1 MSLWPIPVAPLVST
15 PSPTHRMIA
24 IDDRTTIDQAF
35 FEACARYADR
45 SLLAV
50 PANPARGYDPAG
62 REITYREAEAQVRQL
77 MQHYAAAGYGL
88 GHRVALFLES
98 RPEHLL
104 HKLALNA
111 LGVCC
116 VPINPDYRP
125 RELAYLIDHAQV
137 DLIVLL
143 TARTAVVHEA
153 LALTRHQP
161 PLTLVETWGQAALP
175 APARAPQRG
184 EVQGQMQGQVQG
196 DTPASILYT
205 SGTTGQPK
213 GCVLSHTYELA
224 AGHWYAHQGGLGT
237 VREGQERLYN
247 PLPLFH
253 VNASILSFYCMLLS
267 GGCQVQTDRFQPS
280 RWWTEVVESRAT
292 IVHYLGVVVP
302 MLLNQP
308 ESPLE
313 RAHCVRFG
321 YGAGVEPQ
329 LHARFEARY
338 GFPLLE
344 LWGMTE
350 MVRPLC
356 DCHEPRQV
364 GTRAF
369 GRARPGLDAC
379 VMDEAGQVV
388 PDGTP
393 GELVI
398 RHSAATPRR
407 HFFSGYLD
415 NPEATAQAWRGGWFH
430 TGDVVMRAADG
441 MFHFMDR
448 RKNII
453 RRSGENIAA
462 AEVEALLLTHPLV
475 ANAAV
480 MALPDEM
487 REEEVLACV
496 VLKAGRSGETAD
508 LARALFDF
516 CHQQLAYYKAP
527 GWLWFTDEIPTTGTQ
542 KIQKHR
548 IFPEGTDPRQHPAM
562 HDLRAL
568 KKR

>member
-1 MSLWPIPVAPLVST
+1 
-15 PSPTHRMIA
+15 MIE
-24 IDDRTTIDQAF
+24 IDDTTTIPQAF
-35 FEACARYADR
+35 LAACARYATH

-50 PANPARGYDPAG
+50 PANPARAYDPEG
-62 REITYREAEAQVRQL
+62 REISYADAADTVRGLMAHYR
-77 MQHYAAAGYGL
+77 AAGYGL
-88 GHRVALFLES
+88 GHRVGLFLES
-98 RPEHLL
+98 RPEHML
-104 HKLALNA
+104 HKLALNS

-125 RELAYLIDHAQV
+125 RELAYLIDHARV
-137 DLIVLL
+137 DLVVVLSS
-143 TARTAVVHEA
+143 RQEAVQAA
-153 LALTRHQP
+153 LALARHQP
-161 PLTLVETWGQAALP
+161 PVRLLEAFAKEALP
-175 APARAPQRG
+175 APAALAPAG
-184 EVQGQMQGQVQG
+184 EPVG

-224 AGHWYAHQGGLGT
+224 AGHWYAQQGGLGA

-280 RWWTEVVESRAT
+280 RWWAEVVQSRAT

-302 MLLNQP
+302 MLLNQA

-329 LHARFEARY
+329 LHAKFEARY

-356 DCHEPRQV
+356 DCHAPRQV

-379 VMDEAGQVV
+379 VMDEAGHVV

-398 RHSAATPRR
+398 RHSEATPRR

-415 NPEATAQAWRGGWFH
+415 NPEATAEAWRGGWFH
-430 TGDVVMRAADG
+430 TGDVVVREADG
-441 MFHFMDR
+441 MLHFMDR

-480 MALPDEM
+480 MALPDEV

-496 VLKAGRSGETAD
+496 VLKPGREGETAD
-508 LARALFDF
+508 TARALFDF

-527 GWLWFTDEIPTTGTQ
+527 GWLWFAAEIPTTGTQ

-548 IFPEGTDPRQHPAM
+548 IFPEGADPRTLPGM
-562 HDLRAL
+562 HDLRAF

>member
-1 MSLWPIPVAPLVST
+1 
-15 PSPTHRMIA
+15 MIA
-24 IDDRTTIDQAF
+24 IDDSTTIGDALF
-35 FEACARYADR
+35 RATKRYASN

-50 PANPARGYDPAG
+50 PANPARSYDPTG
-62 REITYREAEAQVRQL
+62 REITYAQAEDSVRGL
-77 MQHYAAAGYGL
+77 MEHYRAAGYGL
-88 GHRVALFLES
+88 GHRVGLFLES
-98 RPEHLL
+98 RPEHVL

-125 RELAYLIDHAQV
+125 RELAYVVDHAKV
-137 DLIVLL
+137 DLIVAL
-143 TARTAVVHEA
+143 TSRQDAVQAA
-153 LALTRHQP
+153 LALTLHQP
-161 PLTLVETWGQAALP
+161 PVALVEEFTRQPLP
-175 APARAPQRG
+175 ASTSPAQAG
-184 EVQGQMQGQVQG
+184 EPTG

-224 AGHWYAHQGGLGT
+224 AGHWYAHQGGLGA

-280 RWWTEVVESRAT
+280 RWWSEVVDSRAT

-302 MLLNQP
+302 MLLSQP
-308 ESPLE
+308 ASPLE

-329 LHARFEARY
+329 LHAVFEERY
-338 GFPLLE
+338 GFPLIE

-356 DCHEPRQV
+356 DNHAPRQV

-379 VMDEAGQVV
+379 VMDEQGVIVA
-388 PDGTP
+388 DGTP
-393 GELVI
+393 GEMVI

-415 NPEATAQAWRGGWFH
+415 NPTATEEAWRGGWFH
-430 TGDVVMRAADG
+430 SGDIVTRSPDG
-441 MFHFMDR
+441 MLHFVDR

-475 ANAAV
+475 ANVAV
-480 MALPDEM
+480 MALPDEV

-496 VLKAGRSGETAD
+496 VLKEHADAETAGT
-508 LARALFDF
+508 ARVLFDF
-516 CHQQLAYYKAP
+516 CHVNLAYNKAP
-527 GWLWFTDEIPTTGTQ
+527 GWLWFAAEIPTTGTQ

-548 IFPEGTDPRQHPAM
+548 IFPEGQDPRTLPGM
-562 HDLRAL
+562 HDLRAF
-568 KKR
+568 KKRN

>member
-1 MSLWPIPVAPLVST
+1 
-15 PSPTHRMIA
+15 MIA
-24 IDDRTTIDQAF
+24 IDDSTTITAAF
-35 FEACARYADR
+35 FEATERYADN

-50 PANPARGYDPAG
+50 PANPSRSYDPAG
-62 REITYREAEAQVRQL
+62 REITYAEAADAVRRL
-77 MQHYAAAGYGL
+77 MAQYRAAGYGL
-88 GHRVALFLES
+88 GHRVGLFLES
-98 RPEHLL
+98 RPEHML

-125 RELAYLIDHAQV
+125 RELAYVVDHAKV
-137 DLIVLL
+137 DLIVTLSS
-143 TARTAVVHEA
+143 RQDAVQAA
-153 LALTRHQP
+153 LALTQHQP
-161 PLTLVETWGQAALP
+161 PVTLLEAFALQPLSESTTAAQA
-175 APARAPQRG
+175 G
-184 EVQGQMQGQVQG
+184 EPTG

-224 AGHWYAHQGGLGT
+224 AGHWYAHQGGLGA

-280 RWWTEVVESRAT
+280 RWWTEVVDSRAT

-302 MLLNQP
+302 MLLNQAVT
-308 ESPLE
+308 PLE

-329 LHARFEARY
+329 LHAVFEERY
-338 GFPLLE
+338 GFPLIE

-356 DCHEPRQV
+356 DNRAPRQV

-379 VMDEAGQVV
+379 VMDERGQVV
-388 PDGTP
+388 PDGEP

-398 RHSAATPRR
+398 RHSEATPRR

-415 NPEATAQAWRGGWFH
+415 NPAATEEAWRGGWFH
-430 TGDVVMRAADG
+430 TGDIVTRSPDG
-441 MFHFMDR
+441 MLHFMDR

-475 ANAAV
+475 ANVAV
-480 MALPDEM
+480 MALPDEV

-496 VLKAGRSGETAD
+496 VLKQSTGSETAD
-508 LARALFDF
+508 TARALFDF
-516 CHQQLAYYKAP
+516 CHANLAYYKAP
-527 GWLWFTDEIPTTGTQ
+527 GWMWFAAEIPTTGTQ

-548 IFPEGTDPRQHPAM
+548 IFPEGQDPRTLPGM
-562 HDLRAL
+562 FDLRAF
-568 KKR
+568 KKRN

>member
-1 MSLWPIPVAPLVST
+1 
-15 PSPTHRMIA
+15 MIA
-24 IDDRTTIDQAF
+24 IDDTTTIADAFQRAVQA
-35 FEACARYADR
+35 YGPN

-50 PANPARGYDPAG
+50 PANPARAYDPAG
-62 REITYREAEAQVRQL
+62 REISYAQAAEAVTAL
-77 MQHYAAAGYGL
+77 MTEYRAAGYGL
-88 GHRVALFLES
+88 GHRVGLFLES
-98 RPEHLL
+98 RPEHVL

-125 RELAYLIDHAQV
+125 RELAYLVDHAKV
-137 DLIVLL
+137 DLIVAL
-143 TARTAVVHEA
+143 TSRQDAVLAA
-153 LALTRHQP
+153 LALTQHQP
-161 PLTLVETWGQAALP
+161 PWALLESLGTQALP
-175 APARAPQRG
+175 RAATPAAPG
-184 EVQGQMQGQVQG
+184 EPSG

-224 AGHWYAHQGGLGT
+224 AGHWYAHQGGLGA
-237 VREGQERLYN
+237 VREGQDRLYN

-302 MLLNQP
+302 MLLSQP
-308 ESPLE
+308 PSPLE

-329 LHARFEARY
+329 LHAVFEERY

-350 MVRPLC
+350 MVRPLT
-356 DCHEPRQV
+356 DCHAPRQV

-388 PDGTP
+388 PDGAP
-393 GELVI
+393 GELVV
-398 RHSAATPRR
+398 RYSEATPRR

-415 NPEATAQAWRGGWFH
+415 NPEATAEAWRGGWFH
-430 TGDVVMRAADG
+430 TGDIVVRGEDG

-480 MALPDEM
+480 MALPDDV

-496 VLKAGRSGETAD
+496 VLKDRNATETAQT
-508 LARALFDF
+508 ARTLFDF

-527 GWLWFTDEIPTTGTQ
+527 GWLWFAAEIPTTGTQ

-548 IFPEGTDPRQHPAM
+548 IFPEGQDPRALPGM
-562 HDLRAL
+562 HDLRAF
-568 KKR
+568 KKRQ